1 MTTPAQIKKYR
12 EDKGLSQQA
21 LAEKLGVDQATVSR
35 IENGAVPAR
44 PVAILL
50 QSLIGAPAVP
60 ATSKRRK
67 AA

>member
-12 EDKGLSQQA
+12 DDNGLSQQA

-50 QSLIGAPAVP
+50 QSLIEPPKA
-60 ATSKRRK
+60 RREAK
-67 AA
+67 QVAA

>member
-1 MTTPAQIKKYR
+1 MTPAQIKKFR
-12 EDKGLSQQA
+12 EDNALSQQA
-21 LAEKLGVDQATVSR
+21 LADKLGVDQATVSR

-50 QSLIGAPAVP
+50 QSIIGTPKA